1 MQGNSNLIAYYA
13 NHFMSVFSPLGLGP
27 QQQPQLYR
35 AASQTPA
42 TIQAHLTSNH
52 CTLMQ
57 GKCHQI
63 YDYGNQF
70 ISLFSPLGVGP
81 QHQPPL

>member
-35 AASQTPA
+35 AASQTSA
-42 TIQAHLTSNH
+42 TIQAHLTSIFLSSSFLSSYLN
-52 CTLMQ
+52 
-57 GKCHQI
+57 
-63 YDYGNQF
+63 
-70 ISLFSPLGVGP
+70 SLYTDAR
-81 QHQPPL
+81 